1 MTSEVRDDVCDW
13 PLELLKDYTSICE
26 DNNEYVNDFTFQ
38 EPQQEPLAQAN
49 AIDEWNPFEGQIFNN
64 DDEAYEFY
72 SVFARKNGFSIR
84 RNHSYKS
91 HKNEAGDNPFG
102 IYKREFVCH
111 RAGIG
116 KQRKVNVAESQ
127 KKRKSS
133 RCNYS
138 AKMLVAKRTISF

>member
-49 AIDEWNPFEGQIFNN
+49 AIDEWDPFEGQIFNN

-91 HKNEAGDNPFG
+91 HKNEARDNPFG
-102 IYKREFVCH
+102 IYKR
-111 RAGIG
+111 
-116 KQRKVNVAESQ
+116 
-127 KKRKSS
+127 
-133 RCNYS
+133 
-138 AKMLVAKRTISF
+138 